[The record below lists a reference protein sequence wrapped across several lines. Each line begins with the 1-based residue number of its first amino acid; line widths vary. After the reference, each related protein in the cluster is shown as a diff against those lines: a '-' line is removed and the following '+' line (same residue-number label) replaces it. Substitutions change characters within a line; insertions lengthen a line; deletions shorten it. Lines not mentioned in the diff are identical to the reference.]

1 MSERGVSALEVA
13 LLLPFLLLITMGIV
27 DLGRIMYFQLGVQ
40 EAAQEGILYASIEPD
55 DPTGIVARTMEA
67 ISVPELQP
75 GSVVVT
81 CPAPTTVEV
90 SVTHQVDL
98 ITPVIS
104 QMVGGTFTATSEA
117 TTQVFSLTESC
128 IPS

>member
-40 EAAQEGILYASIEPD
+40 EAAQEGIVYASIEPD

-67 ISVPELQP
+67 ISVPELRP
-75 GSVVVT
+75 GSVAVT
-81 CPAPTTVEV
+81 CPASTTIEV
-90 SVTHQVDL
+90 TVTHQVGL

-104 QMVGGTFTATSEA
+104 QMVGGAFTAIERSR
-117 TTQVFSLTESC
+117 S
-128 IPS
+128 

>member
-1 MSERGVSALEVA
+1 VSALEVA

-40 EAAQEGILYASIEPD
+40 EAAQEGIVYASIEPD

-67 ISVPELQP
+67 MSVPELAP
-75 GSVVVT
+75 GSTVVT
-81 CPAPTTVEV
+81 CPSPTTVMV
-90 SVTHQVDL
+90 AVTHQIDL
-98 ITPVIS
+98 LTPVIS
-104 QMVGGTFTATSEA
+104 QMVGGTFTASSEA
-117 TTQVFSLTESC
+117 TTQVFSLTETC

>member
-27 DLGRIMYFQLGVQ
+27 DLGRIMFFQLGVQ
-40 EAAQEGILYASIEPD
+40 EAVQEGIVYASIEPD
-55 DPTGIVARTMEA
+55 DPAGIVARTMEA
-67 ISVPELQP
+67 MSVPELQS

-81 CPAPTTVEV
+81 CPSSTTIEV
-90 SVTHQVDL
+90 TVTHQIDL

-117 TTQVFSLTESC
+117 TTQVFTLTETC
-128 IPS
+128 TPS

>member
-40 EAAQEGILYASIEPD
+40 EAAQEGIVYASSEPD
-55 DPTGIVARTMEA
+55 DPSGIVTRTMEA
-67 ISVPELQP
+67 MSVPQLQP
-75 GSVVVT
+75 GSVVVA
-81 CPAPTTVEV
+81 CPASSTVEV
-90 SVTHQVDL
+90 TVTHQVDL

-104 QMVGGTFTATSEA
+104 QMVGGTFTAASEA

-128 IPS
+128 LPS

>member
-40 EAAQEGILYASIEPD
+40 EAAQEGIVYASIEPD
-55 DPTGIVARTMEA
+55 DPTGIVSRAMEA
-67 ISVPELQP
+67 MSVPELQP
-75 GSVVVT
+75 GSVAVT
-81 CPAPTTVEV
+81 CPSPTSVEV
-90 SVTHQVDL
+90 SVTHRVDL

-104 QMVGGTFTATSEA
+104 QMVGGTFMATSEA
-117 TTQVFSLTESC
+117 TTQVFSLIETC

>member
-40 EAAQEGILYASIEPD
+40 EAAQEGIVYASIEPD
-55 DPTGIVARTMEA
+55 DPTGVLARTMEA
-67 ISVPELQP
+67 MSVPELQP

-81 CPAPTTVEV
+81 CPSSTTVEV
-90 SVTHQVDL
+90 TVTHQLDL

-117 TTQVFSLTESC
+117 TTQVFSLTETC
-128 IPS
+128 VPS

>member
-1 MSERGVSALEVA
+1 MSALEVA

-40 EAAQEGILYASIEPD
+40 EAAQEGIVYASIEPD
-55 DPTGIVARTMEA
+55 DPTGIVARTIEA
-67 ISVPELQP
+67 ISVPELEP
-75 GSVVVT
+75 DSVVVT
-81 CPAPTTVEV
+81 CPAPTTVV
-90 SVTHQVDL
+90 VAVTHQVDL